1 MAKKVSTKSLHY
13 YVGLDV
19 HLFLTAVCIMN
30 AAGKIVHESK
40 IKGHSDEVCKFLKS
54 FFTGRDATFDVTFEA
69 CDGYGMWYEK
79 LSRIARQVIV
89 AHPSHLNSIWN
100 TKTKND
106 RIDAEKLAKLLM
118 LDIIPAVHVP
128 HIDVRDWRMT
138 IQHRR
143 YLVSRRTSIKNRL
156 RAVLRRNHIKAPRNL
171 WSQKNMQ
178 WLTEVALPCRGEI
191 LQRDMLLA
199 DLTHIEKQ
207 ICICETEL
215 DERAEN
221 SIAVRLLKTIP
232 GIGNRTAEAVV
243 AWIDDA
249 NRFTRVKQVGA
260 YFGLAVSE
268 DTSAGKRRQGHIT
281 KEGPSIVRAMLT
293 EVTWQM
299 SRNNP
304 AVKMWLEKYK
314 RNDKKRNFI
323 AAVAMLKNG
332 EVWNPNI
339 AA

>member
-1 MAKKVSTKSLHY
+1 
-13 YVGLDV
+13 
-19 HLFLTAVCIMN
+19 
-30 AAGKIVHESK
+30 
-40 IKGHSDEVCKFLKS
+40 
-54 FFTGRDATFDVTFEA
+54 
-69 CDGYGMWYEK
+69 
-79 LSRIARQVIV
+79 
-89 AHPSHLNSIWN
+89 
-100 TKTKND
+100 
-106 RIDAEKLAKLLM
+106 
-118 LDIIPAVHVP
+118 
-128 HIDVRDWRMT
+128 
-138 IQHRR
+138 
-143 YLVSRRTSIKNRL
+143 
-156 RAVLRRNHIKAPRNL
+156 
-171 WSQKNMQ
+171 MQ

-207 ICICETEL
+207 ICICEAEL

-314 RNDKKRNFI
+314 RNDKKRNCI
-323 AAVAMLKNG
+323 AAVAVAHKLLRAMFAMLKHG
-332 EVWNPNI
+332 EVWNPNM